1 MSEICFKKCIH
12 KYRIDEA
19 SGNILKL
26 SKLGDGVHGVHY
38 IILSAFDICLNI
50 FIIAYWN

>member
-1 MSEICFKKCIH
+1 MSEICFKICIH

-19 SGNILKL
+19 SGNTLKL
-26 SKLGDGVHGVHY
+26 LKFGDGVHY

-50 FIIAYWN
+50 FITAY